1 MDDDAHFYK
10 CFYACLYACG
20 GGVCVC
26 VCVCVCGGGERSRR
40 TAEVV
45 RVSARWIVQSDM
57 CCDVEVRRRPWCDA
71 WVGACEKSSVT
82 KRDLGLREITR
93 PRRQSHESA
102 RRPNGGR
109 VSRRAEA
116 RRLIPR
122 CLLHRP
128 RTTWRWPASLKIKLQ
143 RKRSGESRARKL
155 LAPMNKSAFQQSR
168 NRIPCRLKET
178 QHLHNSVLCDGS
190 LEWWPY

>member
-26 VCVCVCGGGERSRR
+26 VCVVVVASVAAGRLNLKSVRLCLRDGLCRATCVVMLRCEGDHDVMHGWVRGKEQRHKARSRP
-40 TAEVV
+40 
-45 RVSARWIVQSDM
+45 ARSRGPPTTERPPTERGPCLPQS
-57 CCDVEVRRRPWCDA
+57 P
-71 WVGACEKSSVT
+71 
-82 KRDLGLREITR
+82 KRAGSF
-93 PRRQSHESA
+93 Q
-102 RRPNGGR
+102 
-109 VSRRAEA
+109 
-116 RRLIPR
+116 R

-155 LAPMNKSAFQQSR
+155 LAPMNKSAFQQSL